1 MLVSRIFHSCVMCTW
16 DKNLFKFFFFFSFI
30 LTEIVIGTRV
40 HQDIFCLVFTVHAV
54 IICATLNMRGAV
66 NLLVL
71 LIPTSRATMRT
82 FGRDLTGIDK
92 EWCHAPDLVIIS
104 LAFIDP
110 LATICIVSKNSN
122 AANCRLQKVRQ
133 IHDNTERIFP
143 LHGDHPW

>member
-1 MLVSRIFHSCVMCTW
+1 
-16 DKNLFKFFFFFSFI
+16 
-30 LTEIVIGTRV
+30 
-40 HQDIFCLVFTVHAV
+40 
-54 IICATLNMRGAV
+54 MRGAV

-92 EWCHAPDLVIIS
+92 EWCHALDLVIIS

-110 LATICIVSKNSN
+110 LATICLVLKNSN

-143 LHGDHPW
+143 LLITLGKNVVNLQFSIDLHE

>member
-1 MLVSRIFHSCVMCTW
+1 
-16 DKNLFKFFFFFSFI
+16 
-30 LTEIVIGTRV
+30 
-40 HQDIFCLVFTVHAV
+40 
-54 IICATLNMRGAV
+54 MRGAV

-110 LATICIVSKNSN
+110 LATICIVLKNSN

-143 LHGDHPW
+143 LLITLGKNVVNLQFSIDLPDLYFTLLWCMNRVKKCYYHSFVY